1 MERQGAAMK
10 IEFRDGQPVVDATE
24 IAPLLELDVPDFQ
37 NLMRS
42 GRIRSTVERGEG
54 EDDGKFRL
62 TVQSPFWRVR
72 LTCGPDGTILSRTRV
87 RLEASKAASAT
98 DNNAG

>member
-10 IEFRDGQPVVDATE
+10 IEFRDGQPVVDAAE

-42 GRIRSTVERGEG
+42 GKIRTTMERGEG

-62 TVQSPFWRVR
+62 TFQSPFWRVR
-72 LTCGPDGTILSRTRV
+72 LTCGRDGKVATMTRV
-87 RLEASKAASAT
+87 QLRGAMAAS
-98 DNNAG
+98 